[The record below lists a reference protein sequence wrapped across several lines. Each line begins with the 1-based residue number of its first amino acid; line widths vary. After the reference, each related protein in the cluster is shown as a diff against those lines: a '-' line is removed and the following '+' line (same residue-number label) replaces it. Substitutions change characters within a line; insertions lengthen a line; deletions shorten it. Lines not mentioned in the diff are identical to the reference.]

1 MKILKFQRHIRV
13 REEEENKTPSPS
25 TTNDE
30 VKMEDGQGNN
40 SVFYVRNDNSIVEVN
55 EKKKSVRF
63 NLEED
68 DLDLKDG
75 TIQVAVNNAITT
87 LAVVMDNDGNIEG
100 TIDEEY
106 IHFPSS
112 QKDIARYNP
121 VTEDISDDED
131 AERRK
136 NETKKDEVVEEE
148 VTEENATK
156 KENETSKVEGEDLVP
171 TEVKEKPKEIEESK
185 KDEICEHGE
194 ENTIRKMD
202 TKSDEMCAGE
212 STEVELTEVTEGK
225 KEEIKHDSENKDE
238 DEVEK
243 KTSNECKKEE
253 IAEESENKQ
262 DPSQVENADEKKGT
276 EDKFENE
283 ENIDVDGLE
292 HKMEENSKPEN
303 ENEEEEVKDEMKDV
317 DEERNKEKD
326 TEDDD
331 EDEDEE
337 KLEVEKEE
345 DKPTNVER

>member
-1 MKILKFQRHIRV
+1 MRV
-13 REEEENKTPSPS
+13 EKEEENKTPSPS

-40 SVFYVRNDNSIVEVN
+40 SVFYVRNDNSVIEVD

-68 DLDLKDG
+68 DVDLKDG
-75 TIQVAVNNAITT
+75 TIQVEVNNAITT

-121 VTEDISDDED
+121 VTEDISDDEN
-131 AERRK
+131 AEICK
-136 NETKKDEVVEEE
+136 NETKQGEAVEGE
-148 VTEENATK
+148 VTEENATE

-171 TEVKEKPKEIEESK
+171 TEVKEKPKEIEEGK

-194 ENTIRKMD
+194 ENTIHKMD

-212 STEVELTEVTEGK
+212 STEVESTEVTEGK
-225 KEEIKHDSENKDE
+225 KEEIKPDSENKDE
-238 DEVEK
+238 AEVK

-262 DPSQVENADEKKGT
+262 YPSQVENADEKEGA
-276 EDKFENE
+276 EDKFEKE
-283 ENIDVDGLE
+283 EHIDVDGTE
-292 HKMEENSKPEN
+292 HKMKENSKPEN
-303 ENEEEEVKDEMKDV
+303 ENEEEEVKD
-317 DEERNKEKD
+317 
-326 TEDDD
+326 
-331 EDEDEE
+331 
-337 KLEVEKEE
+337 
-345 DKPTNVER
+345 